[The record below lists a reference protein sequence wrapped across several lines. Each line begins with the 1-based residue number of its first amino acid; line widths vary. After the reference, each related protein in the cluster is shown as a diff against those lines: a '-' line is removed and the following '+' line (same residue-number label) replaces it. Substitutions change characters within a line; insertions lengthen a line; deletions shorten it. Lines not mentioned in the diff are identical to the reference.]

1 MRDRVHQ
8 ICASLKSTQDFLS
21 FSVIVIR
28 IQHLYDELMSNE
40 NLLKEQKEHLMCVHP
55 NFFLYHSMSNNKSQ
69 III

>member
-40 NLLKEQKEHLMCVHP
+40 NLLKEQGTFDVCAPKLLFVS
-55 NFFLYHSMSNNKSQ
+55 FSV
-69 III
+69 

>member
-40 NLLKEQKEHLMCVHP
+40 NLLKEQGTLDVCAPKHLFVS
-55 NFFLYHSMSNNKSQ
+55 FTNNKNQ